1 VSTLALAAGTA
12 GERAARRRRALVLLG
27 AAVLAALALGV
38 FVGSVGVSPGEM
50 AGALLARLAGSPQDS
65 LAAILLDLRLPRA
78 LVAASVGGMLALSGA
93 LLQSLLRNPLADPYV
108 LGVSGGA
115 ALAAT
120 AALAMGLGAGAIG
133 LASAAGALAA
143 LVALLAIAR
152 QAMFGRGAGEGETG
166 ANSVLL
172 AGVMI
177 GSLCLAA
184 LGVALALAPDGR
196 LRGIVFWMM
205 GDLGGVGGGG
215 AALVA
220 LLAWGLLFAAART
233 DAAALELLQRGEL
246 QAFSQGVRTGLVQRR
261 QIVVSALA
269 TGIAV
274 SLAGAIGFVGFV
286 APHLVR
292 HHLGSDPRIVLP
304 ASTLLGAVLVLLA
317 DTVARSLQ
325 APIELPVGAVTAMI
339 GVPVF
344 LWQLQR
350 K

>member
-1 VSTLALAAGTA
+1 VNTIVLAGSASPARG
-12 GERAARRRRALVLLG
+12 ARRRRALALLG
-27 AAVLAALALGV
+27 AALLAALVLAVL
-38 FVGSVGVSPGEM
+38 VGSVGVSPGAM
-50 AGALLARLAGSPQDS
+50 AEALAARLTGSSDGS
-65 LAAILLDLRLPRA
+65 LAGVLLDLRLPRA

-120 AALAMGLGAGAIG
+120 TALALGLGAGAIA
-133 LASAAGALAA
+133 LASAGGALAA

-152 QAMFGRGAGEGETG
+152 HAMSGRGAAEGDPS
-166 ANSVLL
+166 ANAVLL
-172 AGVMI
+172 SGVMI

-184 LGVALALAPDGR
+184 LSVALAVAPDGR
-196 LRGIVFWMM
+196 LRSIIFWML
-205 GDLGGVGGGG
+205 GDLGSAAGGM

-220 LLAWGLLFAAART
+220 LLAWGALFAAARS

-246 QAFSQGVRTGLVQRR
+246 QAFSQGVRTNLVQRR

-269 TGIAV
+269 TGVAV

-317 DTVARSLQ
+317 DSVARTLQ

-350 K
+350 R